1 MIASR
6 ETIDDEALALEAL
19 VWTLGDPERAERL
32 MSLTG
37 LDPSDLRARAGDA
50 DVLGAVLGFL
60 EGHEPDLIACAA
72 AIGST
77 PQTLVMARERL
88 SA

>member
-60 EGHEPDLIACAA
+60 EGHEPDLIACAT
-72 AIGST
+72 AIGSK
-77 PQTLVMARERL
+77 PQTLVAARERL